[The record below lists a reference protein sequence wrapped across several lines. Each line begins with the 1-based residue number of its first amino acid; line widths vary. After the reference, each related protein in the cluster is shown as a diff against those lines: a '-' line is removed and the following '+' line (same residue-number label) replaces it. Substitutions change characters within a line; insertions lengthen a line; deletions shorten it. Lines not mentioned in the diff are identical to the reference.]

1 MHYNDFGHWIRQQ
14 FPYRVQ
20 KLSVDAG
27 FSCPNRDGRIS
38 TGGCIYCNN
47 KTFNPSYCNREKRI
61 HEQLTEGKAFFA
73 RKYPTM
79 KYLAYFQ
86 AYTNTYDS
94 LDMLKRKYEEALS
107 VEDVVGLVIGTRPDC
122 MSDSLLD
129 YLDMLNRQV
138 FVLVEYGIEST
149 NDDTLRRIN
158 RGHDFACTQ
167 KAIEQ
172 TAERNILTGG
182 HIIMGLPGESKE
194 EILRQAPIISSLPLN
209 ILKIHQM
216 QIIKGTPLAEEYL
229 KNPDVCQLYDVDG
242 FIRLIGE
249 YLPYLRKDLVLER
262 FVSQSPKELLIA
274 PQWGLKN
281 HEFTD
286 RLNNYLKANN
296 IYQGMRLHPL

>member
-38 TGGCIYCNN
+38 TGGCVYCNN
-47 KTFNPSYCNREKRI
+47 KTFNPSYCDRSKSI
-61 HEQLTEGKAFFA
+61 TVQLTEGKTFFA

-86 AYTNTYDS
+86 AFTNTYDS
-94 LDMLKRKYEEALS
+94 LDKLKEKYEEALS
-107 VEDVVGLVIGTRPDC
+107 VEDIVGLVIGTRPDC
-122 MSDSLLD
+122 MSDELLD
-129 YLDMLNRQV
+129 YLEVLNRHM

-149 NDDTLRRIN
+149 NDATLRRIN
-158 RGHDFACTQ
+158 RGHDFACT
-167 KAIEQ
+167 KRIVEK
-172 TAERNILTGG
+172 TAERGILCGG
-182 HIIMGLPGESKE
+182 HIIMGLPGEKRE
-194 EILRQAPIISSLPLN
+194 DIIRQAPVISSLPLN

-216 QIIKGTPLAEEYL
+216 QIIRDTPLAQQYL
-229 KNPDVCQLYDVDG
+229 SDPTICQLYDVDEY
-242 FIRLIGE
+242 IRLIGD
-249 YLPYLRKDLVLER
+249 YLPYLRKDLILER
-262 FVSQSPKELLIA
+262 FVSQSPKALLIA

-286 RLNNYLKANN
+286 RLNKYLAEHH
-296 IYQGMRLHPL
+296 IFQGERP